1 MKRLMMV
8 VALVCTAAGCSY
20 PRETKMEPIEPTDA
34 QMHTKEAAKTP
45 ASATR

>member
-8 VALVCTAAGCSY
+8 AVLACTALGCTY
-20 PRETKMEPIEPTDA
+20 PRETKMEPVEPTDA

-45 ASATR
+45 ATTNQ